1 MYSEAKSTPVRPPGQ
16 RATAVTFDPHTAIAP
31 PPCKDDIEHQEPVDP
46 TRTVMVMQLSLTFF
60 LQEGSSGGQWTLMH
74 LRVLEKF
81 YSSVNLEKEE
91 EEEEEGNFSLCNAME
106 AKAGSA

>member
-1 MYSEAKSTPVRPPGQ
+1 
-16 RATAVTFDPHTAIAP
+16 
-31 PPCKDDIEHQEPVDP
+31 
-46 TRTVMVMQLSLTFF
+46 
-60 LQEGSSGGQWTLMH
+60 MH

-91 EEEEEGNFSLCNAME
+91 EEEEEEGNFSLCNAME